1 MTIAR
6 VGIIGDFSAGYLSH
20 RETNAALSGAG
31 ERLGIELSHEWVA
44 TDAVAEQG
52 TNILRTFDGFWAA
65 PGSPYRS
72 LDGVLSGIRYARESG
87 RPFFGT

>member
-6 VGIIGDFSAGYLSH
+6 AGIIGDFSASYPSH
-20 RETNAALSGAG
+20 RETNAALRDAG

-44 TDAVAEQG
+44 TDAIAERG
-52 TNILRTFDGFWAA
+52 TSALKGFDGFWAA

-72 LDGVLSGIRYARESG
+72 LDGALSGIRYARESG
-87 RPFFGT
+87 KPFFGT